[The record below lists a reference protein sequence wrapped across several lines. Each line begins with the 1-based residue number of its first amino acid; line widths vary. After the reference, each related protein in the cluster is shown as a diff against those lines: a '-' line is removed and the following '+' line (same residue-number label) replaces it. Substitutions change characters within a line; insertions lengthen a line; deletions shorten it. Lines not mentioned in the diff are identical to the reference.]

1 MAEKLLT
8 PVKTPVNEITKF
20 APEAATSADD
30 GMVFELPK
38 VTEEYLVVVLQN
50 TNASTA
56 YDVTLKAPTKGS
68 YAAASSDVKVN
79 LAGGELAL
87 LRIESARYANT
98 DGTVKIVP
106 GNVAVKASV
115 LY

>member
-1 MAEKLLT
+1 MAVKELT
-8 PVKTPVNEITKF
+8 PVKTPVNVITKF
-20 APEAATSADD
+20 TPEAATTASD
-30 GMVFELPK
+30 GMVFKLPK

-50 TNASTA
+50 TGTSP

-68 YAAASSDVKVN
+68 YAAATSDVKVN
-79 LAGGELAL
+79 LAANELAL

-106 GNVAVKASV
+106 ANAAVKASV

>member
-20 APEAATSADD
+20 TPEAATSAGD
-30 GMVFELPK
+30 GMVFKLPK
-38 VTEEYLVVVLQN
+38 VTEEYLVVVLHN

-56 YDVTLKAPTKGS
+56 YNVTLKAPTNGS

-87 LRIESARYANT
+87 L
-98 DGTVKIVP
+98 
-106 GNVAVKASV
+106 
-115 LY
+115 